1 MPVSNKKHTTPQQP
15 QPPASQPQLL
25 PGQAEFHQRIRELAR
40 VGLRA
45 LLESVMREELQAL
58 LEAGWGEHTPER
70 KGYRNGYYTRD
81 LGTTQGVIEDLQVPR
96 DREGVFHSQVVE
108 RFARYEPHVEEGLRD
123 MFVAGVSTAKVG
135 EVADRKS
142 VV

>member
-58 LEAGWGEHTPER
+58 LCGWVGRTYP
-70 KGYRNGYYTRD
+70 GA
-81 LGTTQGVIEDLQVPR
+81 QGV
-96 DREGVFHSQVVE
+96 SQ
-108 RFARYEPHVEEGLRD
+108 RLLHA
-123 MFVAGVSTAKVG
+123 
-135 EVADRKS
+135 
-142 VV
+142 